1 MLSYPCFNIL
11 GQNSKHIRMKIG
23 IIGGTGGMGEGF
35 ALRWCVNHDIILGS
49 RDKQRAQSVAENHM
63 NAIKNTPV
71 SKKITGGIS
80 GDDNLSVA
88 KNSEILILSIP
99 YENIQSTCKDIETV
113 INSDCIVVSPIVPM
127 GKNQDGFYYIPFVEE
142 NKSAGALVGE
152 NLPNCNKVVSAFH
165 TISEVK
171 LKNIES
177 SLNADTFICTDN
189 KESLQTLNS
198 LISEIDGLRSVYLG
212 PLSLSYQAEVMTPM
226 ILNASKQNKLK
237 HPGIKLV

>member
-1 MLSYPCFNIL
+1 
-11 GQNSKHIRMKIG
+11 MKIG

-35 ALRWCVNHDIILGS
+35 ALRWCINHDILLGS
-49 RDKQRAQSVAENHM
+49 RDRQKAQLVAENHI
-63 NAIKNTPV
+63 NNINNNGF
-71 SKKITGGIS
+71 SKKITGSIK

-88 KNSEILILSIP
+88 KESDILILSIP
-99 YENIQSTCKDIETV
+99 YENIESTCKDIGN
-113 INSDCIVVSPIVPM
+113 IIKDNCIVVSPIVPM
-127 GKNQDGFYYIPFVEE
+127 SRNQDGFYYIPFVDGK
-142 NKSAGALVGE
+142 KSAGALVAE
-152 NLPNCNKVVSAFH
+152 NLPNCNKVISAFH

-171 LKNIES
+171 LKNIKD

-189 KESLQTLNS
+189 KESLQILNN
-198 LISEIDGLRSVYLG
+198 LIAEIKGLRSVYLG